1 MRRKKPYFMVI
12 DLFNLKDSVICS
24 SGVSVSGIVGVHR
37 NSIRMDDDGIYGH
50 YLVLLRKI
58 EK

>member
-1 MRRKKPYFMVI
+1 MVI